1 MYIYIT
7 EKFLLYSSSFFPD
20 IFWNIY
26 NLKQKSFSLIAEK
39 RLIWGKGT
47 HAPGIERFPIRHHSL
62 SKQKQK
68 GALVKRR
75 RRRAFHNEVLAI
87 FKNIA
92 APHHTDII
100 IEAGFKNQK
109 LEPEIVTKNWWKIYR
124 DFCTFISRIGLQWI
138 REREGGQTLFNVRQ
152 TLLHSCAYWVVL
164 TSDKR
169 AFTRITCATTSLYMY

>member
-1 MYIYIT
+1 MYISQKNSPYIPT
-7 EKFLLYSSSFFPD
+7 YSWSSSFFPG

-75 RRRAFHNEVLAI
+75 RRRRRAFHNEVLAI

-109 LEPEIVTKNWWKIYR
+109 LEPEIVTKNWWKIYW
-124 DFCTFISRIGLQWI
+124 DFCTFISRIGLRWI
-138 REREGGQTLFNVRQ
+138 RERRGQTLFNAK
-152 TLLHSCAYWVVL
+152 HYFIHVL
-164 TSDKR
+164 
-169 AFTRITCATTSLYMY
+169 IE

>member
-1 MYIYIT
+1 MYVYIT
-7 EKFLLYSSSFFPD
+7 EKFPLYSYSWSSSFFPG

-75 RRRAFHNEVLAI
+75 RRRRAFHNEVLAI

-109 LEPEIVTKNWWKIYR
+109 LEPEIVTKNWWKIIEI
-124 DFCTFISRIGLQWI
+124 FALLFSRIGLRWI
-138 REREGGQTLFNVRQ
+138 REREGGQTLFNAK
-152 TLLHSCAYWVVL
+152 HYFIHVL
-164 TSDKR
+164 
-169 AFTRITCATTSLYMY
+169 IE

>member
-7 EKFLLYSSSFFPD
+7 EKFLLYSSSFFPG

-26 NLKQKSFSLIAEK
+26 NLKQESFSLAEK
-39 RLIWGKGT
+39 IDLRKHST

-100 IEAGFKNQK
+100 IEAGFKN
-109 LEPEIVTKNWWKIYR
+109 KN
-124 DFCTFISRIGLQWI
+124 
-138 REREGGQTLFNVRQ
+138 
-152 TLLHSCAYWVVL
+152 
-164 TSDKR
+164 
-169 AFTRITCATTSLYMY
+169 